1 MATMKPMLAVEA
13 EDFNKL
19 TYPLLA
25 SYKLDGIRC
34 LITKEGP
41 RTRSLKPVP
50 NKFIAEKL
58 ATLPVGLDG
67 EIVIM
72 DGEGKVDFRA
82 TTSAVMA
89 RKGEPKFEF
98 HVFDLFNSKSMF
110 GERSMKLVD
119 LRLPKWVTLVN
130 QMPVGCAKDIHSL
143 FKEAIADGYEGL
155 ILRSPE
161 GPYKFGRA
169 TLKSQWM
176 LKVKPWKDAEA
187 RVVAITEACENTNE
201 ATTNELGRTKRS
213 SAKAGKVPKGTL
225 GSLVVSSPKWPKDF
239 EIGTGFTEEE
249 AQLMWADKK
258 IVGKTVR
265 FAYVDAGGYD
275 VPRHCSFQGFRDERD
290 T

>member
-1 MATMKPMLAVEA
+1 MKMKPMLAVEA
-13 EDFNKL
+13 ENFEKL

-34 LITKEGP
+34 LTTKEGP

-58 ATLPVGLDG
+58 STLPVGLDG

-72 DGEGKVDFRA
+72 DAEGKVDFRA

-98 HVFDLFNSKSMF
+98 HVFDLFNSKAPF

-119 LRLPKWVTLVN
+119 LKLPKWVTLVN
-130 QMPVGCAKDIHSL
+130 QIPLKSAADVRSL
-143 FKEAIADGYEGL
+143 FKDAIADGYEGL
-155 ILRSPE
+155 ILRCPNA
-161 GPYKFGRA
+161 PYKNGRA

-187 RVVAITEACENTNE
+187 TVVDIVEACENTNKAE
-201 ATTNELGRTKRS
+201 KNELGRTKRS
-213 SAKAGKVPKGTL
+213 TNKEGLVPKGTL
-225 GSLVVSSPKWPKDF
+225 GSLVVQSDGWSKKF
-239 EIGTGFTEEE
+239 EIGTGFSAEE
-249 AQLMWADKK
+249 ALSMWNDKK
-258 IVGKTVR
+258 IIGKIIR
-265 FAYVDAGGYD
+265 FSYVDAGGYD
-275 VPRHCSFQGFRDERD
+275 VPRHCSFQGFRDKRD